1 METSAP
7 SRGGRKR
14 RGGGKRKRSA
24 SRNSEDEERKT
35 QDPPEAQEEE
45 EKGEEEK
52 EENTPK
58 NWNCPACTFLNE
70 TPRCFCEMCE
80 TPNPSPPVVSTR
92 ALSGA
97 VVAADWNCAAC
108 TMVNPAA
115 MRVCGMCGTL
125 NPRPPP
131 GLSIGRLSGRD
142 GDDSLSSSSDDSLDD
157 SDEGDSDDEEEEG
170 DAWVCQSCDTLAAGL
185 ACPECFAQRPK
196 VARKDGKAAA
206 DEKKSKEEK
215 KQALLKK
222 RKRRK
227 REKKLQERAKMAYG
241 VSIYELKKLVLEPT
255 SSRLVDTLQTLTHT
269 LAMMDASAEN
279 EWADGPSFLIRGF
292 GGGMPSSSETPKDPE
307 LLTVLADMFRGH
319 ERTYPAEV
327 RLLAVQSIN
336 YLMKMDRHM
345 FARSK
350 MVEIVELYITD
361 LLAWKSKTSTPNS
374 GDAKSAQMIV
384 EECLSGLSSLCST
397 EAFALRELL
406 EHGRF
411 VGYLDFLLR
420 LVDGDEEKDVEME
433 WKTQ

>member
-35 QDPPEAQEEE
+35 QDPPKAQEEE

-70 TPRCFCEMCE
+70 APRCFCEMCE

-170 DAWVCQSCDTLAAGL
+170 DAW
-185 ACPECFAQRPK
+185 RPK

-206 DEKKSKEEK
+206 NEKKSKEEK

-227 REKKLQERAKMAYG
+227 HEKKLQERAKMAYG

-279 EWADGPSFLIRGF
+279 EWAD
-292 GGGMPSSSETPKDPE
+292 
-307 LLTVLADMFRGH
+307 DMFRGH
-319 ERTYPAEV
+319 ERT
-327 RLLAVQSIN
+327 
-336 YLMKMDRHM
+336 
-345 FARSK
+345 
-350 MVEIVELYITD
+350 
-361 LLAWKSKTSTPNS
+361 
-374 GDAKSAQMIV
+374 
-384 EECLSGLSSLCST
+384 T

-420 LVDGDEEKDVEME
+420 LVDGDEEKDGGFHPSIVMTALEMIGKLVTPEVLHKFVAVVVNASGEESEDSRLSMVSLLLHLFDNRPQLVSMFVQEKIYTELFSVFVNSSSKQRPEIDGNANSGCLQEAFVEFAKLFGPQLNGCVCLKRASSFCFE
-433 WKTQ
+433 